1 MLVLKGH
8 DAKSTVWSL
17 AFAPDGS
24 ALVSAGND
32 RTVRL
37 WDLRSGGSQVL
48 AQDVYSTCV
57 AYAPDGQ
64 DIACTHLN
72 GASVWRVP
80 RWEERQFI
88 DLGCGAKLCYSSDGR
103 YLAASGNYRVVVW
116 DRQAARLVPQPTGPR
131 AGAYCVAF
139 SPDSRLLASGHR
151 TPYGQDDVDHWVR
164 LARPATGEEVAVLRG
179 HGDTASALEFHP
191 AGSALAAAC
200 GQFLWAWDVRSGEP
214 LTRQKI
220 DRLHFQAL
228 AFTPDGR
235 LLAAARNDRTVRFW
249 DTRTWTE
256 HAAFDWDV
264 GPLVSL
270 AIAPDG
276 MRAAAGS
283 KRGKIVLW
291 DLDF

>member
-8 DAKSTVWSL
+8 DAHCTVWSL
-17 AFAPDGS
+17 AFAPDGES
-24 ALVSAGND
+24 LVSSCTDG
-32 RTVRL
+32 TVRL
-37 WDLRSGGSQVL
+37 WDLRSGGSQFL
-48 AQDVYSTCV
+48 AQGIYSTSV

-64 DIACTHLN
+64 EIACCHLN
-72 GASVWRVP
+72 GAFVWRVGS
-80 RWEERQFI
+80 WGERRVI
-88 DLGCGAKLCYSSDGR
+88 DLGRGAKLRYSPDGR
-103 YLAASGNYRVVVW
+103 YLAAAGAYRVAVW
-116 DRQAARLVPQPTGPR
+116 DREAARLVPPR
-131 AGAYCVAF
+131 AGAPTGAYSLAF
-139 SPDSRLLASGHR
+139 SPDSRVLASGHR
-151 TPYGQDDVDHWVR
+151 TPYGQPDVDHWVR
-164 LARPATGEEVAVLRG
+164 LARPDTGEEVAVLRG
-179 HGDTASALEFHP
+179 HGDTATALAFSP
-191 AGSALAAAC
+191 DGATLAAAC
-200 GQFLWAWDVRSGEP
+200 GQFLWAWDVRSGDP

-220 DRLHFQAL
+220 DRLHFQAI

-249 DTRTWTE
+249 DTRTWQE
-256 HAAFDWDV
+256 QAAFDWDV

>member
-8 DAKSTVWSL
+8 HVGSAVWSL
-17 AFAPDGS
+17 AFAPDGA
-24 ALVSAGND
+24 ALVSGCTD
-32 RTVRL
+32 GTVRL
-37 WDLRSGGSQVL
+37 WDLRSGGCRVL
-48 AQDVYSTCV
+48 AGEVYSTCV

-64 DIACTHLN
+64 EIACCHSG
-72 GASVWRVP
+72 GASLWAAATGPLRAL
-80 RWEERQFI
+80 
-88 DLGCGAKLCYSSDGR
+88 DLGRGLSKVCFSPDGR
-103 YLAASGNYRVVVW
+103 YLAAAGGHGVIVW
-116 DRQAARLVPQPTGPR
+116 DRDQARPLPAGAGVAARACSL
-131 AGAYCVAF
+131 AF
-139 SPDSRLLASGHR
+139 STDGRVLASGHR
-151 TPYGQDDVDHWVR
+151 TPYGRHPADHWVR
-164 LARPATGEEVAVLRG
+164 LGDPATGAERAVLRG
-179 HGDTASALEFHP
+179 HGDTASALAFSP
-191 AGSALAAAC
+191 DGATLAAAC

-249 DTRTWTE
+249 DTRTWKE
-256 HAAFDWDV
+256 QAAFDWEI